1 MAIESKPIAASHARP
16 VRNEASRAAGAGAA
30 PPADAFSSLLGGFGA
45 EDSVAEGDAAAG
57 DGTGTAAAPGT
68 PRGRGKG
75 GVPGIAPADG
85 QQPDAAA
92 VALSAAQLADARP
105 APPPAGA
112 GGDAVADTASGLAGA
127 VGTAVPAAAG
137 SAGAGSTVAA
147 AGAAVPGALPATGAA
162 TPSQRA
168 AGEAGRAAMAKAD
181 ASAAAAAAT
190 ATGAALATAV
200 VGTGTAGSPPQGSDA
215 SPADGT
221 AARLVAAAAGAA
233 AGAGNPAD
241 GAAGKTAAGLAGF
254 TSILAQMQHAFARN
268 SAARDA
274 GTAGGAE
281 SVGAVATGTATGAAG
296 LSGLAAR
303 SGTGSAATDARDA
316 LRTGADPVRGLS
328 AVDLLP
334 LASAGAD
341 TPRGGHGGGDR
352 PATGAPD
359 AATTAGFGISGTGD
373 AAAWRSVSAA
383 DASAAA
389 VQDGTAQL
397 SAEDRLADQV
407 SYWVNQKTQSA
418 EMTLD
423 AFGGVPVEVRISL
436 TGSDAQVSFRS
447 DQADARALLG
457 GAEAD
462 LREML
467 QKEGLNL
474 TGLSIG
480 GSDARGTAQ
489 SGHGGSGNGTG
500 RDGGRDGR
508 GVRQGGVAAIDGV
521 AGGGAARAP
530 AGAVAGRALD
540 LFV

>member
-16 VRNEASRAAGAGAA
+16 ARNDASRVAGAGA
-30 PPADAFSSLLGGFGA
+30 PQPADAFSSLLGGFGA
-45 EDSVAEGDAAAG
+45 EESVAEGDAAAG
-57 DGTGTAAAPGT
+57 DGGGAPGT

-75 GVPGIAPADG
+75 GAVGIAAVDG
-85 QQPDAAA
+85 LQPDAAA
-92 VALSAAQLADARP
+92 VALSAAQLADARTV
-105 APPPAGA
+105 PPPAGT
-112 GGDAVADTASGLAGA
+112 GGDAVSDTATGLAAAPGAAFPGAAGA
-127 VGTAVPAAAG
+127 VGT
-137 SAGAGSTVAA
+137 
-147 AGAAVPGALPATGAA
+147 GAATAGTTGPGALAAVGAA
-162 TPSQRA
+162 ALAQRA
-168 AGEAGRAAMAKAD
+168 AADAGRAAAVKAD
-181 ASAAAAAAT
+181 PSAAA
-190 ATGAALATAV
+190 GAALATATI
-200 VGTGTAGSPPQGSDA
+200 GTGTAGTPLQGLDA
-215 SPADGT
+215 SPADGA
-221 AARLVAAAAGAA
+221 AARLTATAAGAA
-233 AGAGNPAD
+233 AGSTAD
-241 GAAGKTAAGLAGF
+241 GSAAAAAGKTAAGLAGF

-281 SVGAVATGTATGAAG
+281 SVGAVATGTAAGAAG

-303 SGTGSAATDARDA
+303 SGTGSAAADAREA
-316 LRTGADPVRGLS
+316 LRAGTDPVRSFS
-328 AVDLLP
+328 AADLLP
-334 LASAGAD
+334 PAPVGTD
-341 TPRGGHGGGDR
+341 TPRGGHDGGDR
-352 PATGAPD
+352 PAAGASD
-359 AATTAGFGISGTGD
+359 AAATAGFGISGTGD

-418 EMTLD
+418 ELTLD

-462 LREML
+462 LRDML

-480 GSDARGTAQ
+480 GSDARGAAP
-489 SGHGGSGNGTG
+489 SGHNGGGSGSG
-500 RDGGRDGR
+500 RGDGR
-508 GVRQGGVAAIDGV
+508 GARPGGVAAIDGV
-521 AGGGAARAP
+521 AGGGAPRAP
-530 AGAVAGRALD
+530 AGTVAGRALD